1 MKKRKHK
8 KNFIR
13 NRSGGMKQK
22 LPGRLLSLMCALIL
36 VLSTVF
42 LDLGH
47 VSRAYAFGDEF
58 ALETEEGDIQDAGIE
73 AQAMDSEDDQSE
85 ISTELSDDTY
95 EDPDE
100 ITTEAE
106 DAGMAD
112 FSSGEN
118 LTEQDL
124 EVEDSAED
132 ISEDPQ
138 PLTFR
143 KLINN
148 DKVEVIA
155 EVPAGALPEGTE
167 LVVKEIKNNT
177 EDAEMTDQYNKL
189 AAKIT
194 EQLQSQGKNL
204 DGFLAYN
211 VSFTDADGNPVEP
224 AGKVNYSF
232 TYKEASSPEL
242 TDPAASTVTA
252 AMIRTNKET
261 SELELTELKAEEDQ
275 LTVETNESR
284 QLTKAAFQS
293 AATAA
298 FTFVWSS
305 TPAAD
310 DNENNE
316 NKEENGEVN
325 NEEVNADTNT
335 ENTEENGE
343 ETNTENN
350 VENSEEEQNPEEAPD
365 QEQIKMIRIIADEV
379 NLRVAPSTE
388 ADVIA
393 TVDTDTQLP
402 LLETVTDED
411 EFTWYKV
418 SYEEAQAYVRSDMAE
433 VVETEEQGTENED
446 ANEEAEVQVEDEVP
460 YSKTIGN
467 VVVTATAAKDVLPD
481 NAEFVVTPIVQETD
495 PDKYAETENKLNE
508 KAEED
513 GYEIAGFL
521 AYDIYFQDGDGNKI
535 EPVDGSV
542 KVSMHYTEPSV
553 PEEVAQA
560 SETEN
565 ETAVLTEE
573 DEFSQIETTA
583 TQMDVT
589 MMHLVEDENGNVNVV
604 DMTQE
609 GTANV
614 ETDAAGSVK
623 KAEFETESFSTFTI
637 TWKKNDTFG
646 TNLIIKYVDEEGNE
660 IDSAYANNEVIELGN
675 IDREISLSNYKYSIL
690 NYEYQST
697 KLDSY
702 DGLDV
707 SSVRVKPLETNAEWN
722 EERVPQ
728 VFSTNS
734 NEWIDV
740 KKSSVIYMVYKKITS
755 DNIVSNL
762 EVSHEKY
769 IEKNENGAYDLTLNV
784 AGSVETQTTTAKV
797 DVVLVVDVSGS
808 MSDNNST
815 KLDDTK
821 NAIRALV
828 NTFNEKEEKDNVK
841 TRYQLVTF
849 SNGANNVTENWIE
862 DGNTFYNNYVSRLR
876 AEGGTNYQ
884 QGLLKAKDA
893 LATADANATKIV
905 IFLTDGEPTFYGNPE
920 EVGEKHSYPYG
931 RGNSTSDGSLTEALN
946 AAHSLSNLDKFYA
959 VGIGL
964 GNLTGSQVY
973 KYDSVEYGG
982 NVAYGYYRDYFGGWQ
997 YGYHTSSDKTQN
1009 PDYINYRTGE
1019 DILNAVANTVTN
1031 AADREAINLSDSSEL
1046 TGKFNEIAGNSTSFA
1061 CSKVRIVDALSDYV
1075 EPTDTSA
1082 LNIKILRKGSDDKFE
1097 TTPIKNAVGSPKL
1110 QNTEVNLN
1118 GVNITA
1124 RYDSV
1129 NRQVIL
1135 SFPDDYKLEKD
1146 YYYYV
1151 TITNLKPTKKAYD
1164 DYQKSGYNAAGD
1176 KLTDASEDKNSGV
1189 DGGSSSGQPGFYSNT
1204 EAKVTYTYKGQEK
1217 EVNYSKPVVQV
1228 VSSDLI
1234 KSKTAKVVDWDQR
1247 TYNITLNASSV
1258 MEEVKAANPVD
1269 VVLVFDKSGSMKF
1282 RSKLVKDKEGKVSD
1296 LNRNITYY
1304 YIAPGEAATMYRV
1317 WNDGSNWYYLDDS
1330 KSSGKTKIT
1339 KDSEILDK
1347 NTEYQ
1352 FYTDGDPGHDR
1363 LYYLREAATQFTTQ
1377 LAQVSP
1383 KSKVAL
1389 VSFANDSTVD
1399 FEMNELN
1406 TGNLSTLNGK
1416 INNLTTSSKTRQN
1429 EGLKTAANILNKNKS
1444 GNKQYVI
1451 LLTDGCPNGDGCSY
1465 DTIGDAANKVKNITN
1480 NNDINTTLMT
1490 VSVGL
1495 VENKYLET
1503 AKNNL
1508 KSYASKDS
1516 NGNPYSYD
1524 ADSADQL
1531 VGIFKSILK
1540 SITAKAPITNVDV
1553 IDYIDPNFELTEQTK
1568 NDLTTAGVEYG
1579 QDAKGYYVK
1588 WSNQTIPEAGAN
1600 GTAGWS
1606 KTIQVKAKDNFIG
1619 GNDIPTNGA
1628 GSGVSV
1634 KGQLLEF
1641 EQPHVN
1647 VKVKMEVANKTVTI
1661 YKGDEMP
1668 TEDAI
1673 LNQLFD
1679 KTNTT
1684 TSYSASKVNANNV
1697 SITWY
1702 KNPECTEPVTDFS
1715 QLSDAEKKP
1724 VDETNYYIKVTY
1736 KDAGMPTTESNQ
1748 NTTKEGK
1755 TYIAGTPEGKAENI
1769 KYVVSAVN
1777 VDDKSK
1783 DVTEQRH
1790 YGVYTVNVI
1799 SGQIAINKKLAD
1811 QDDKPLTASEDQE
1824 FTFKVTKMVKDESG
1838 NSVPDT
1844 TFGNGDPNETDKKTG
1859 SLEVTVKVRAGESE
1873 GTLVDTDADKLK
1885 KLPRGTYEV
1894 EEINVPEKYRISG
1907 PYVIIK
1913 DNAHQDGTD
1922 CKNSTESNKVL
1933 FKLGYK
1939 KDRES
1944 TDTDVIVKANDSNG
1958 KFCYTYD
1965 PEDGGVKGLV
1975 AYTNKL
1981 VTADLDL
1988 KKIDAK
1994 TNDPLTGAKVRFEK
2008 WTESEENQS
2017 KGTWKVVGDSIEVND
2032 KKELSGLLPGR
2043 YKLTEIEAPTKH
2055 AILGSSI
2062 YFKVK
2067 EDGMIV
2073 LTNESG
2079 EESSSPSDMWILTTE
2094 DNGGQ
2099 VLTIKNTEI
2108 YSLPSSGGPGIYG
2121 FTISGVA
2128 FITAALLLFIN
2139 NKRKEDNI
2147 AG

>member
-1 MKKRKHK
+1 MKRENNKKFKKRK
-8 KNFIR
+8 R
-13 NRSGGMKQK
+13 NQKRS
-22 LPGRLLSLMCALIL
+22 LTCR
-36 VLSTVF
+36 VLSMMFAIVLFCSTVLINTDYVSQASSF
-42 LDLGH
+42 DDMVDMVEVEEDSAAVDTSEDTGDDLGTD
-47 VSRAYAFGDEF
+47 VNFESEESTDE
-58 ALETEEGDIQDAGIE
+58 TY
-73 AQAMDSEDDQSE
+73 SE
-85 ISTELSDDTY
+85 SDDFGSS
-95 EDPDE
+95 D
-100 ITTEAE
+100 
-106 DAGMAD
+106 AD

-118 LTEQDL
+118 MFTDGTSESSG
-124 EVEDSAED
+124 SAPAE
-132 ISEDPQ
+132 EAAQ
-138 PLTFR
+138 PVSCIVNLKNETIEI
-143 KLINN
+143 K
-148 DKVEVIA
+148 A
-155 EVPAGALPEGTE
+155 EAPAGVLPNGTQMS
-167 LVVKEIKNNT
+167 VKAVENNT
-177 EDAEMTDQYNKL
+177 EDAELTDQYNKL

-194 EQLQSQGKNL
+194 EQLQSQSKNL

-224 AGKVNYSF
+224 TGKVNYSF

-261 SELELTELKAEEDQ
+261 SELELTELKAEEDK

-298 FTFVWSS
+298 YTFVWSS

-310 DNENNE
+310 DNENTE
-316 NKEENGEVN
+316 NKVENGEVN

-335 ENTEENGE
+335 ENTEKNEE

-365 QEQIKMIRIIADEV
+365 QEQIKMIRIITDEV

-388 ADVIA
+388 AEVIA
-393 TVDTDTQLP
+393 TVATDTQLP
-402 LLETVTDED
+402 LLETVTGED

-418 SYEEAQAYVRSDMAE
+418 SYDETEAYVRSDMAE

-446 ANEEAEVQVEDEVP
+446 ANEEEADVQVEDEVT
-460 YSKTIGN
+460 YSQTIGN
-467 VVVTATAAKDVLPD
+467 VVVTATAAKDVLPED
-481 NAEFVVTPIVQETD
+481 AQFVVTPIVQETD
-495 PDKYAETENKLNE
+495 PDKYAETETKLNE

-521 AYDIYFQDGDGNKI
+521 AYDIYFLNSEGNKI

-542 KVSMHYTEPSV
+542 NVSMHYIEPSV
-553 PEEVAQA
+553 PKEVAQA
-560 SETEN
+560 AENGSEV
-565 ETAVLTEE
+565 AVLAEE
-573 DEFSQIETTA
+573 DEFSQNETTA
-583 TQMDVT
+583 TQMDIT

-609 GTANV
+609 GTASV
-614 ETDAAGSVK
+614 ETDAAGSVQ
-623 KAEFETESFSTFTI
+623 KAEFETTSFSTFTI

-660 IDSAYANNEVIELGN
+660 INVGN
-675 IDREISLSNYKYSIL
+675 VENVTITSENIADNKVDLSSYQKAIAG
-690 NYEYQST
+690 YEYKAT
-697 KLDSY
+697 KLDSHQ
-702 DGLDV
+702 GENI
-707 SSVRVKPLETNAEWN
+707 SFVRIKPLGENSEWT

-728 VFSTNS
+728 VSADGN
-734 NEWIDV
+734 NWNDV
-740 KKSSVIYMVYKKITS
+740 KKSSVIYMVYQKLSPSGTVS
-755 DNIVSNL
+755 DLNVQ
-762 EVSHEKY
+762 HQKY
-769 IEKNENGAYDLTLNV
+769 IDKNEDGTYDITLNV
-784 AGSVETQTTTAKV
+784 SGSVETQITKAKV
-797 DVVLVVDVSGS
+797 DVVMIADVSGS
-808 MSDNNST
+808 MNNDG
-815 KLDDTK
+815 KLGNMKSAINSLVATFDDKGETVDTK
-821 NAIRALV
+821 
-828 NTFNEKEEKDNVK
+828 
-841 TRYQLVTF
+841 YQLVTF
-849 SNGANNVTENWIE
+849 ATKGTKVTGNWISGTE
-862 DGNTFYNNYVSRLR
+862 FKKLVDGLG
-876 AEGGTNYQ
+876 ADGGTNYHD
-884 QGLLKAKDA
+884 GLTKAKTCLDGSRTDA
-893 LATADANATKIV
+893 IKIV
-905 IFLTDGEPTFYGNPE
+905 IFLTDGQPTYYMKQDYNGQYYA
-920 EVGEKHSYPYG
+920 VG
-931 RGNSTSDGSLTEALN
+931 RGDTTSENTIINALN
-946 AAHSLSNLDKFYA
+946 AAGQISCDKFYA

-964 GNLTGSQVY
+964 PNKIKDGY
-973 KYDSVEYGG
+973 KPSRGTVFEYDDDYYYYTPSDYKDTTKGIDLGVSVSGL
-982 NVAYGYYRDYFGGWQ
+982 Q
-997 YGYHTSSDKTQN
+997 
-1009 PDYINYRTGE
+1009 
-1019 DILNAVANTVTN
+1019 ILEWLKNEVD
-1031 AADREAINLSDSSEL
+1031 ADASNKEAINYSSDNPQEL
-1046 TGKFNEIAGNSTSFA
+1046 TNKFQSIAGSALEFA
-1061 CSKVRIVDALSDYV
+1061 CSGVNVKDTLSQYV
-1075 EPTDTSA
+1075 ETTANSKLEIKVMSKSTNNTYTEIAKVEGGNNLADTTVSVD
-1082 LNIKILRKGSDDKFE
+1082 N
-1097 TTPIKNAVGSPKL
+1097 TT
-1110 QNTEVNLN
+1110 
-1118 GVNITA
+1118 ITA
-1124 RYDSV
+1124 KYNKDTKTV
-1129 NRQVIL
+1129 TL
-1135 SFPDDYKLEKD
+1135 EFPTDYKLKAD

-1151 TITNLKPTKKAYD
+1151 TITNLKPTQTAYD

-1189 DGGSSSGQPGFYSNT
+1189 DGGSSSEQAGFYSNT
-1204 EAKVTYTYKGQEK
+1204 EAKVTYTYKGQTNS
-1217 EVNYSKPVVQV
+1217 VDYPKPVIQV
-1228 VSSDLI
+1228 IASDLV

-1282 RSKLVKDKEGKVSD
+1282 RSKLVKDKVCKVSD
-1296 LNRNITYY
+1296 LDPETTYY
-1304 YIAPGEAATMYRV
+1304 YIAPEESATMYRV
-1317 WNDGSNWYYLDDS
+1317 WKSEKNWYYLDDS
-1330 KSSGKTKIT
+1330 KSSGGTKIT
-1339 KDSEILDK
+1339 KDSEILNK

-1465 DTIGDAANKVKNITN
+1465 DTIGDAANTVKNITN
-1480 NNDINTTLMT
+1480 SNGINTTLMT

-1495 VENKYLET
+1495 VDNDYLEI
-1503 AKNNL
+1503 AKTNL

-1516 NGNPYSYD
+1516 NGKPYSYD

-1568 NDLTTAGVEYG
+1568 KDLTKAGVEYD

-1619 GNDIPTNGA
+1619 GNNIPTNGA
-1628 GSGVSV
+1628 GSGVIV

-1702 KNPECTEPVTDFS
+1702 KDPECTNPVTDFS

-1724 VDETNYYIKVTY
+1724 VAERNYYIKVTY
-1736 KDAGMPTTESNQ
+1736 NAGEPSAESNQ
-1748 NTTKEGK
+1748 NTTKNG
-1755 TYIAGTPEGKAENI
+1755 TPYYAGTQQGTSYIE
-1769 KYVVSAVN
+1769 SAVN
-1777 VDDKSK
+1777 K
-1783 DVTEQRH
+1783 DNADLK
-1790 YGVYTVNVI
+1790 YGVYTVKVI

-1811 QDDKPLTASEDQE
+1811 RDGNPLTASDNQE

-1838 NSVPDT
+1838 SYVPDT
-1844 TFGNGDPNETDKKTG
+1844 TFGDVDPKTG
-1859 SLEVTVKVRAGESE
+1859 SLEVTVKVEAGKPE
-1873 GTLVDTDADKLK
+1873 GTLVDTDVDKLK
-1885 KLPRGTYEV
+1885 NLPRGTYEV
-1894 EEINVPEKYRISG
+1894 EEINVPENYRISG
-1907 PYVIIK
+1907 TNVIIK
-1913 DNAHQDGTD
+1913 DDNDHQDGTD
-1922 CKNSTESNKVL
+1922 CKYSTESNKVI

-1939 KDRES
+1939 RDSES

-1994 TNDPLTGAKVRFEK
+1994 TSALLTGAKVRFEK
-2008 WTESEENQS
+2008 WTESEGNQS
-2017 KGTWKVVGDSIEVND
+2017 KGAWKVVYDSIEVNNNN
-2032 KKELSGLLPGR
+2032 KELSGLLPGR

-2062 YFKVK
+2062 YFKV
-2067 EDGMIV
+2067 
-2073 LTNESG
+2073 ESG
-2079 EESSSPSDMWILTTE
+2079 KVLLTDENGEVLKNADNTPSNKGPSEMWTLD
-2094 DNGGQ
+2094 DNGQ

>member
-1 MKKRKHK
+1 MKRENNKKFKKRKR
-8 KNFIR
+8 NQ
-13 NRSGGMKQK
+13 NRS
-22 LPGRLLSLMCALIL
+22 LTCR
-36 VLSTVF
+36 VLSMMFAIVLFCSTVLINTDYVSQASSF
-42 LDLGH
+42 DDMVDMVEVEEDSAAVDTSEETTDDLGTD
-47 VSRAYAFGDEF
+47 VNFESEESTDE
-58 ALETEEGDIQDAGIE
+58 TY
-73 AQAMDSEDDQSE
+73 SE
-85 ISTELSDDTY
+85 SDDFGSS
-95 EDPDE
+95 
-100 ITTEAE
+100 
-106 DAGMAD
+106 DAD
-112 FSSGEN
+112 LSSGEN
-118 LTEQDL
+118 MFTDGTSESSGSAPTEEAAQPVSCIVNL
-124 EVEDSAED
+124 KNETIEIKAE
-132 ISEDPQ
+132 
-138 PLTFR
+138 
-143 KLINN
+143 
-148 DKVEVIA
+148 A
-155 EVPAGALPEGTE
+155 PAGVLPNGTQMI
-167 LVVKEIKNNT
+167 VKAVENNT

-316 NKEENGEVN
+316 NKEKNGEVN

-365 QEQIKMIRIIADEV
+365 QEQIKMIRITADEV
-379 NLRVAPSTE
+379 NLRVSPSTE

-418 SYEEAQAYVRSDMAE
+418 SYEEAEAYVRSDMAE

-446 ANEEAEVQVEDEVP
+446 ANEEAEVQVEDEVT
-460 YSKTIGN
+460 YSQTIDN
-467 VVVTATAAKDVLPD
+467 VVVTATVAKGVLPD
-481 NAEFVVTPIVQETD
+481 DAQFVVTPIIQGTD
-495 PDKYAETENKLNE
+495 QYAETENKLNE

-521 AYDIYFQDGDGNKI
+521 AYDIFFQDNDGNKI

-542 KVSMHYTEPSV
+542 NVSMHYTEPSV
-553 PEEVAQA
+553 PEEVAQV
-560 SETEN
+560 TEN
-565 ETAVLTEE
+565 GSEVAVFTEE
-573 DEFSQIETTA
+573 DEFSQNETTA

-609 GTANV
+609 GTASV
-614 ETDAAGSVK
+614 ETDAAGSVQ
-623 KAEFETESFSTFTI
+623 KAEFETTSFSTFTI

-920 EVGEKHSYPYG
+920 EVGKKYPYPYG
-931 RGNSTSDGSLTEALN
+931 RGDSTSDGSLTEALN
-946 AAHSLSNLDKFYA
+946 EAHKLSNLDKFYA

-982 NVAYGYYRDYFGGWQ
+982 NVAYGYYRDYYGIRR
-997 YGYHTSSDKTQN
+997 YGYHTSSDPTQN
-1009 PDYINYRTGE
+1009 PAYINYRTGE

-1061 CSKVRIVDALSDYV
+1061 CSKVKIVDTLSDYV

-1151 TITNLKPTKKAYD
+1151 TITNLKPTQTAYD

-1282 RSKLVKDKEGKVSD
+1282 RSKLVKDKESKVSD
-1296 LNRNITYY
+1296 LNKKITYY

-1317 WNDGSNWYYLDDS
+1317 WYEGKNWYYLDDS
-1330 KSSGKTKIT
+1330 KSSGRTKID
-1339 KDSEILDK
+1339 KDDSKILNI

-1429 EGLKTAANILNKNKS
+1429 EGLKTATDILNKNKS

-1480 NNDINTTLMT
+1480 NNGIKTTLMT

-1568 NDLTTAGVEYG
+1568 KDLTTAGVEYG

-1619 GNDIPTNGA
+1619 RNNIPTNGA
-1628 GSGVSV
+1628 GSGVIV

-1702 KNPECTEPVTDFS
+1702 KDSECTNPVTDFS

-1724 VDETNYYIKVTY
+1724 VAETNYYIKVTY
-1736 KDAGMPTTESNQ
+1736 DAGVPSAESNQ
-1748 NTTKEGK
+1748 NTTTTDGTKQIIHYAGIQQDNNS
-1755 TYIAGTPEGKAENI
+1755 YIE
-1769 KYVVSAVN
+1769 SAVN
-1777 VDDKSK
+1777 KENANQK
-1783 DVTEQRH
+1783 
-1790 YGVYTVNVI
+1790 YGVYTVKVI
-1799 SGQIAINKKLAD
+1799 SGQIQITKKLVKNENND
-1811 QDDKPLTASEDQE
+1811 PFEVNEDNGQT
-1824 FTFKVTKMVKDESG
+1824 FTFKVTKLLDESG
-1838 NSVPDT
+1838 TIKKDDVGNPLLDR
-1844 TFGNGDPNETDKKTG
+1844 TFGTNGSK
-1859 SLEVTVKVRAGESE
+1859 EVTVTIPKGKTQVSLTNSTE
-1873 GTLVDTDADKLK
+1873 LQN
-1885 KLPRGTYEV
+1885 LPRGIYEV
-1894 EEINVPEKYRISG
+1894 EEVNVPSFELT
-1907 PYVIIK
+1907 
-1913 DNAHQDGTD
+1913 NAEAATETNCYSTPESLKVRFSLGYSKPDGT
-1922 CKNSTESNKVL
+1922 NVINNNYEHIGGGQ
-1933 FKLGYK
+1933 LG
-1939 KDRES
+1939 
-1944 TDTDVIVKANDSNG
+1944 
-1958 KFCYTYD
+1958 
-1965 PEDGGVKGLV
+1965 V
-1975 AYTNKL
+1975 AVYTNKL
-1981 VTADLDL
+1981 VTADLKLKKVDADNTNTLLKGAEFELAKWTVSENSTGGSWTPVEGENKFEVNEEKDL
-1988 KKIDAK
+1988 KA
-1994 TNDPLTGAKVRFEK
+1994 
-2008 WTESEENQS
+2008 
-2017 KGTWKVVGDSIEVND
+2017 
-2032 KKELSGLLPGR
+2032 LLPGR
-2043 YKLTEIEAPTKH
+2043 YKLTETKAPDKH
-2055 AILGSSI
+2055 ALLGSSI
-2062 YFKVK
+2062 YFKVESGK
-2067 EDGMIV
+2067 V
-2073 LTNESG
+2073 LLTNEDG
-2079 EESSSPSDMWILTTE
+2079 TPANNGPSEMWTLAKE

-2099 VLTIKNTEI
+2099 VLTIKNTGI
-2108 YSLPSSGGPGIYG
+2108 YELPSAGGNGIYWYMIG
-2121 FTISGVA
+2121 GMVLMS
-2128 FITAALLLFIN
+2128 TAAWILYK
-2139 NKRKEDNI
+2139 NKCREVLRK
-2147 AG
+2147 

>member
-1 MKKRKHK
+1 MKRENNKKFKKRKRNK
-8 KNFIR
+8 K
-13 NRSGGMKQK
+13 RS
-22 LPGRLLSLMCALIL
+22 LTCR
-36 VLSTVF
+36 VLSMMFAIVLFCSTVLINTDYVSQASSF
-42 LDLGH
+42 DDMVDMVEVEEDSAAVDTSEDTGDDLDTD
-47 VSRAYAFGDEF
+47 VNFES
-58 ALETEEGDIQDAGIE
+58 EEGTDE
-73 AQAMDSEDDQSE
+73 TYSE
-85 ISTELSDDTY
+85 SDDFGSS
-95 EDPDE
+95 D
-100 ITTEAE
+100 
-106 DAGMAD
+106 AD

-118 LTEQDL
+118 MFTDGTSES
-124 EVEDSAED
+124 SAPAE
-132 ISEDPQ
+132 EAAQ
-138 PLTFR
+138 PVSCIVNLKNETIEI
-143 KLINN
+143 K
-148 DKVEVIA
+148 A
-155 EVPAGALPEGTE
+155 EAPAGVLPNGTQMI
-167 LVVKEIKNNT
+167 VKAVENNT

-194 EQLQSQGKNL
+194 EQLQSQSKNL

-224 AGKVNYSF
+224 TGKVNYSF

-261 SELELTELKAEEDQ
+261 SELELTELKAEEDK
-275 LTVETNESR
+275 LTVETNENR

-305 TPAAD
+305 TPATD

-316 NKEENGEVN
+316 NKVENGEVN

-365 QEQIKMIRIIADEV
+365 QEQIKMIRITADEV
-379 NLRVAPSTE
+379 NLRVSPSTE

-418 SYEEAQAYVRSDMAE
+418 SYEESEAYVRSDMAE
-433 VVETEEQGTENED
+433 VVETEEQDTENED
-446 ANEEAEVQVEDEVP
+446 ANEEAEVQIEDEVP

-660 IDSAYANNEVIELGN
+660 IDIPKDLFLNANENQVVDLGS
-675 IDREISLSNYKYSIL
+675 EEYIL
-690 NYEYQST
+690 RTEDQNNLGYTYIST
-697 KLDSY
+697 KLDSL
-702 DGLDV
+702 DGEN
-707 SSVRVKPLETNAEWN
+707 VRYVRIKPLAENTGWT

-728 VFSTNS
+728 VSADGN
-734 NEWIDV
+734 NWIDV
-740 KKSSVIYMVYKKITS
+740 KKSSVIYMVYQKTS
-755 DNIVSNL
+755 SSGTVSDL
-762 EVSHEKY
+762 EVQRQKY
-769 IEKNENGAYDLTLNV
+769 IDKNDDGTYDITLNV
-784 AGSVETQTTTAKV
+784 SGSVETQITKAKV
-797 DVVLVVDVSGS
+797 DVLMIADVSGS
-808 MSDNNST
+808 MDEKSR
-815 KLDDTK
+815 LK
-821 NAIRALV
+821 NLKIAANALV
-828 NTFNEKEEKDNVK
+828 DTFSEQKDTVDA
-841 TRYQLVTF
+841 RYSLVTF
-849 SNGANNVTENWIE
+849 SNYGNKVAEWVNSEAFKNKINVLTAN
-862 DGNTFYNNYVSRLR
+862 
-876 AEGGTNYQ
+876 GGTNYD
-884 QGLLKAKDA
+884 QGLAV
-893 LATADANATKIV
+893 ANSCLSSARTQATKIV
-905 IFLTDGEPTFYGNPE
+905 IFLTDGQPTFYGTNRTK
-920 EVGEKHSYPYG
+920 VKGDYYPYG
-931 RGNSTSDGSLTEALN
+931 RGNATSERCVERALTSA
-946 AAHSLSNLDKFYA
+946 SNIRCDKFYG

-964 GNLTGSQVY
+964 PELI
-973 KYDSVEYGG
+973 GG
-982 NVAYGYYRDYFGGWQ
+982 NDKNGYIYQYDYDRYGNSGYASSYDTREYYMK
-997 YGYHTSSDKTQN
+997 SN
-1009 PDYINYRTGE
+1009 NYANNGKISGS
-1019 DILNAVANTVTN
+1019 DILEWVKDQVNAPSAAKDVDNISDNNLEDLTN
-1031 AADREAINLSDSSEL
+1031 
-1046 TGKFNEIAGNSTSFA
+1046 KFKNIAYSATTFA
-1061 CSKVRIVDALSDYV
+1061 CSNVTIEDTLSDYV
-1075 EPTDTSA
+1075 APTIDANATENNSK
-1082 LNIKILRKGSDDKFE
+1082 LKIKVMKKENDQFILVGEKDGDITNGVKL
-1097 TTPIKNAVGSPKL
+1097 AVDGKELEAKYDSNNKK
-1110 QNTEVNLN
+1110 VNLN
-1118 GVNITA
+1118 
-1124 RYDSV
+1124 
-1129 NRQVIL
+1129 
-1135 SFPDDYKLEKD
+1135 FPEDYTLKEN

-1151 TITNLKPTKKAYD
+1151 TITNLKPTNKAYK
-1164 DYQKSGYNAAGD
+1164 DYQKSGYNAVGD
-1176 KLTDASEDKNSGV
+1176 KLTDVSEDKNSGV

-1204 EAKVTYTYKGQEK
+1204 EAKVTYTYNGQNK
-1217 EVNYSKPVVQV
+1217 EVNYSKPVIQV

-1234 KSKTAKVVDWDQR
+1234 KSKTAKVVDWDKR
-1247 TYNITLNASSV
+1247 TYDITLNASSV

-1269 VVLVFDKSGSMKF
+1269 VVLVVDKSGSMNYK
-1282 RSKLVKDKEGKVSD
+1282 SKLVPAKKCKVTELETDKV
-1296 LNRNITYY
+1296 YY
-1304 YIAPGEAATMYRV
+1304 YVHNDASISKV
-1317 WNDGSNWYYLDDS
+1317 WYKKYSSFLGGTEYKWVYADDLGSDYWPQEFDTN
-1330 KSSGKTKIT
+1330 G
-1339 KDSEILDK
+1339 
-1347 NTEYQ
+1347 EYQ
-1352 FYTDGDPGHDR
+1352 FYTDGDPGQTRATR
-1363 LYYLREAATQFTTQ
+1363 LKEAATQFTTE
-1377 LAQVSP
+1377 LERISP
-1383 KSKVAL
+1383 DSRVAL
-1389 VSFANDSTVD
+1389 VPFSSSVSGVVNEDMAYSLKDNLDS
-1399 FEMNELN
+1399 LN
-1406 TGNLSTLNGK
+1406 NA
-1416 INNLTTSSKTRQN
+1416 INNLYMNGGTRQDYGLAKAKSILDNTTSERK
-1429 EGLKTAANILNKNKS
+1429 K
-1444 GNKQYVI
+1444 YVI
-1451 LLTDGCPNGDGCSY
+1451 LLTDGRPEGDNVTY
-1465 DTIGDAANKVKNITN
+1465 EMIATQATEVKTKA
-1480 NNDINTTLMT
+1480 TLMT
-1490 VSVGL
+1490 VGIGL
-1495 VENKYLET
+1495 LDSGPLFEIKQ
-1503 AKNNL
+1503 KL
-1508 KSYASKDS
+1508 KGWASLDS
-1516 NGNPYSYD
+1516 NGKPYSYD

-1531 VGIFKSILK
+1531 IGIFRSIFKSITSK
-1540 SITAKAPITNVDV
+1540 TPIPNVTV
-1553 IDYIDPNFELTEQTK
+1553 IDYIDPRFELTDETK
-1568 NDLTTAGVEYG
+1568 NSLKDAIKNSEVELG
-1579 QDAKGYYVK
+1579 SDAKGSYIK
-1588 WSNQTIPEAGAN
+1588 WNNQTIPEAGAN

-1619 GNDIPTNGA
+1619 GNNIPTNGA
-1628 GSGVSV
+1628 GSGVIV

-1702 KNPECTEPVTDFS
+1702 KDPECTNPVTDFS

-1724 VDETNYYIKVTY
+1724 VAETNYYIKVTY
-1736 KDAGMPTTESNQ
+1736 NAGEPSAESNQ
-1748 NTTKEGK
+1748 NTTKNG
-1755 TYIAGTPEGKAENI
+1755 TPYYAGTQQGTSYIE
-1769 KYVVSAVN
+1769 SAVN
-1777 VDDKSK
+1777 K
-1783 DVTEQRH
+1783 DNADLK
-1790 YGVYTVNVI
+1790 YGVYTVKVI

-1811 QDDKPLTASEDQE
+1811 RDGNPLTASDNQE

-1838 NSVPDT
+1838 SYVPDT
-1844 TFGNGDPNETDKKTG
+1844 TFGDVDPKTG
-1859 SLEVTVKVRAGESE
+1859 SLEVTVKVEAGKPE
-1873 GTLVDTDADKLK
+1873 GTLVDTDVDKLK
-1885 KLPRGTYEV
+1885 NLPRGTYEV
-1894 EEINVPEKYRISG
+1894 EEINVPENYRISG
-1907 PYVIIK
+1907 TNVIIK
-1913 DNAHQDGTD
+1913 DDNDHQDGTD
-1922 CKNSTESNKVL
+1922 CKYSTESNKVI

-1939 KDRES
+1939 RDSES

-1994 TNDPLTGAKVRFEK
+1994 TSALLTGAKVRFEK
-2008 WTESEENQS
+2008 WTESEGNQS
-2017 KGTWKVVGDSIEVND
+2017 KGAWKVVYDSIEVNNNN
-2032 KKELSGLLPGR
+2032 KELSGLLPGR

-2062 YFKVK
+2062 YFKV
-2067 EDGMIV
+2067 
-2073 LTNESG
+2073 ESG
-2079 EESSSPSDMWILTTE
+2079 KVLLTDENGEVLKNADNTPSNKGPSEMWTLD
-2094 DNGGQ
+2094 DNGQ

>member
-42 LDLGH
+42 FDLGH

-224 AGKVNYSF
+224 SDKVTYSF

-261 SELELTELKAEEDQ
+261 SELELAELKAEEDK
-275 LTVETNESR
+275 LTVETNESK

-298 FTFVWSS
+298 YTFVWSS

-316 NKEENGEVN
+316 NKEENSEVNNGEVN
-325 NEEVNADTNT
+325 TDTNI

-343 ETNTENN
+343 ET
-350 VENSEEEQNPEEAPD
+350 PD
-365 QEQIKMIRIIADEV
+365 QEQTKMIRIIADEV
-379 NLRVAPSTE
+379 NLRVDPSTE
-388 ADVIA
+388 AEVIA
-393 TVDTDTQLP
+393 TVDTDAQLP
-402 LLETVTDED
+402 LLETVTGED
-411 EFTWYKV
+411 EFTWYRV
-418 SYEEAQAYVRSDMAE
+418 SYDETEAYVRSDMAE
-433 VVETEEQGTENED
+433 VVETEEQGTEVDED
-446 ANEEAEVQVEDEVP
+446 DVEVEEESKDILTFTKIVNDLVEVVATTEVGVIPKDAELIV
-460 YSKTIGN
+460 N
-467 VVVTATAAKDVLPD
+467 
-481 NAEFVVTPIVQETD
+481 PIEQGTD
-495 PDKYAETENKLNE
+495 QYAETETKLNE

-521 AYDIYFQDGDGNKI
+521 AYDIYFQDSEGNKI

-542 KVSMHYTEPSV
+542 NVSMHYTEPSV
-553 PEEVAQA
+553 PEEVAQV
-560 SETEN
+560 TEN
-565 ETAVLTEE
+565 GSEVAVFTEE
-573 DEFSQIETTA
+573 DEFSQNETTA
-583 TQMDVT
+583 TQMDIT

-614 ETDAAGSVK
+614 ETDAAGSVQ
-623 KAEFETESFSTFTI
+623 KAEFETTSFSTFTI

-660 IDSAYANNEVIELGN
+660 INVGN
-675 IDREISLSNYKYSIL
+675 VKNVTITSENIADNKVDLSSYQKAIAG
-690 NYEYQST
+690 YEYKAT
-697 KLDSY
+697 KLDSHQ
-702 DGLDV
+702 GENI
-707 SSVRVKPLETNAEWN
+707 SFVRIKPLGENSEWT

-728 VFSTNS
+728 VSADGN
-734 NEWIDV
+734 NWNDV
-740 KKSSVIYMVYKKITS
+740 KKSSVIYMVYQKLSPSGTVS
-755 DNIVSNL
+755 DLNVQRQ
-762 EVSHEKY
+762 KY
-769 IEKNENGAYDLTLNV
+769 IDKNEDGTYDITLNV
-784 AGSVETQTTTAKV
+784 SGSVETQITKAKV
-797 DVVLVVDVSGS
+797 DVVMIADVSGS
-808 MSDNNST
+808 MNNDG
-815 KLDDTK
+815 KLGNMTSAIDSLVDTFDDKGETVDTK
-821 NAIRALV
+821 
-828 NTFNEKEEKDNVK
+828 
-841 TRYQLVTF
+841 YQLVTF
-849 SNGANNVTENWIE
+849 ATKGTKVTGDWISGTEFKKLVDELGA
-862 DGNTFYNNYVSRLR
+862 D
-876 AEGGTNYQ
+876 GGTNYHD
-884 QGLLKAKDA
+884 GLTKAKTCLDNSRTDA
-893 LATADANATKIV
+893 IKIV
-905 IFLTDGEPTFYGNPE
+905 IFLTDGQPTYYINNGK
-920 EVGEKHSYPYG
+920 VAG
-931 RGNSTSDGSLTEALN
+931 RGDTTSEKTIINALN
-946 AAHSLSNLDKFYA
+946 AAGQISCDKFYA

-964 GNLTGSQVY
+964 PEKINSGSYNWPGKVFEYDDYYYDDPRSDYKDSKIDLTQDVSGIQ
-973 KYDSVEYGG
+973 
-982 NVAYGYYRDYFGGWQ
+982 
-997 YGYHTSSDKTQN
+997 
-1009 PDYINYRTGE
+1009 
-1019 DILNAVANTVTN
+1019 ILQWLTNEVNADASNK
-1031 AADREAINLSDSSEL
+1031 EAINYSSDNSQAL
-1046 TGKFNEIAGNSTSFA
+1046 TNKFQSIAGSALEFA
-1061 CSKVRIVDALSDYV
+1061 CSGVNVKDTLSQYV
-1075 EPTDTSA
+1075 ETTANSKLEIKVMSKSTNNTYTEIAKVVGGNNLADTTV
-1082 LNIKILRKGSDDKFE
+1082 NVDN
-1097 TTPIKNAVGSPKL
+1097 TT
-1110 QNTEVNLN
+1110 
-1118 GVNITA
+1118 ITA
-1124 RYDSV
+1124 KYNKDTKTV
-1129 NRQVIL
+1129 TL
-1135 SFPDDYKLEKD
+1135 EFPTDYKLKAD

-1151 TITNLKPTKKAYD
+1151 TITNLKPTQTAYD

-1189 DGGSSSGQPGFYSNT
+1189 DGGRSSEQAGFYSNT
-1204 EAKVTYTYKGQEK
+1204 EAKVTYTYKGQK
-1217 EVNYSKPVVQV
+1217 TSVDYPKPVIQV
-1228 VSSDLI
+1228 IASDI
-1234 KSKTAKVVDWDQR
+1234 VKSKTAKVVNWDDR
-1247 TYNITLNASSV
+1247 TYDITLNASSV

-1269 VVLVFDKSGSMKF
+1269 VVLVVDKSGSMNYK
-1282 RSKLVKDKEGKVSD
+1282 SKLQPDKNCKVNELDPGKV
-1296 LNRNITYY
+1296 YY
-1304 YIAPGEAATMYRV
+1304 YVNTDASIYKV
-1317 WNDGSNWYYLDDS
+1317 WYKKARWVCKVDLGSYYTYDFES
-1330 KSSGKTKIT
+1330 HIGTG
-1339 KDSEILDK
+1339 
-1347 NTEYQ
+1347 EYQ
-1352 FYTDGDPGHDR
+1352 FYIDGDPGQTRATR
-1363 LYYLREAATQFTTQ
+1363 LKEAATQFTTELKQ
-1377 LAQVSP
+1377 ISP
-1383 KSKVAL
+1383 DSRVAL
-1389 VSFANDSTVD
+1389 VPFSSSVSGVINENMAYSLKDNLDSLNNAINKLN
-1399 FEMNELN
+1399 MNGGTRQDLGLAKAKSILDN
-1406 TGNLSTLNGK
+1406 
-1416 INNLTTSSKTRQN
+1416 TTSERK
-1429 EGLKTAANILNKNKS
+1429 K
-1444 GNKQYVI
+1444 YVI
-1451 LLTDGCPNGDGCSY
+1451 LLTDGRPEGDNVTY
-1465 DTIGDAANKVKNITN
+1465 EMIATQATEVKAKA
-1480 NNDINTTLMT
+1480 TLMT
-1490 VSVGL
+1490 VGIGL
-1495 VENKYLET
+1495 LDSGPLFEIKQ
-1503 AKNNL
+1503 KL
-1508 KSYASKDS
+1508 KGWASLDS
-1516 NGNPYSYD
+1516 NGKPYSYD

-1531 VGIFKSILK
+1531 IGIFRSIFKSITSK
-1540 SITAKAPITNVDV
+1540 TPIPNVTV
-1553 IDYIDPNFELTEQTK
+1553 IDYIDPRFELTDETK
-1568 NDLTTAGVEYG
+1568 NSLKDAIKNKEVELG
-1579 QDAKGYYVK
+1579 SDAKGSYIK
-1588 WSNQTIPEAGAN
+1588 WNNQTIPEAGSS
-1600 GTAGWS
+1600 TAGWS
-1606 KTIQVKAKDNFIG
+1606 KTIRVKAKDNFIG
-1619 GNDIPTNGA
+1619 GNNIPTNGA
-1628 GSGVSV
+1628 GSGVIV

-1702 KNPECTEPVTDFS
+1702 KDPECTNPVTDFS

-1724 VDETNYYIKVTY
+1724 VAETNYYIKVTY
-1736 KDAGMPTTESNQ
+1736 DAGVPSAESTQ
-1748 NTTKEGK
+1748 NTTTTDGTKHYAGIQQGNSNI
-1755 TYIAGTPEGKAENI
+1755 YIE
-1769 KYVVSAVN
+1769 SAVN
-1777 VDDKSK
+1777 KENANQK
-1783 DVTEQRH
+1783 
-1790 YGVYTVNVI
+1790 YGVYTVRVI
-1799 SGQIAINKKLAD
+1799 SGQIAINKNLAD
-1811 QDDKPLTASEDQE
+1811 RNGKPLIASDNQE

-1838 NSVPDT
+1838 NSVLDT
-1844 TFGNGDPNETDKKTG
+1844 TFGDDDPKTTDKKTG
-1859 SLEVTVKVRAGESE
+1859 SLEVTVKVETGNSE
-1873 GTLVDTDADKLK
+1873 GTIVNSDVDKLK
-1885 KLPRGTYEV
+1885 NLPRGTYEV
-1894 EEINVPEKYRISG
+1894 EEINVPEKYRFSG
-1907 PYVIIK
+1907 TNVIIK
-1913 DNAHQDGTD
+1913 DNDHQDGTD
-1922 CKNSTESNKVL
+1922 CKNCKNSTDENKVI

-1939 KDRES
+1939 MDSES

-1958 KFCYTYD
+1958 KLCYTYD
-1965 PEDGGVKGLV
+1965 PGDGGVKGLV
-1975 AYTNKL
+1975 AYTNKQ

-1994 TNDPLTGAKVRFEK
+1994 TNDTLTGAKVRFEK
-2008 WTESEENQS
+2008 WTKSEENQS
-2017 KGTWKVVGDSIEVND
+2017 KDMWVVFIDSIEVND
-2032 KKELSGLLPGR
+2032 NKELSGLLPGR

-2067 EDGMIV
+2067 DDGMIV
-2073 LTNESG
+2073 LTNKNG
-2079 EESSSPSDMWILTTE
+2079 DESSAPSEMWTLAK
-2094 DNGGQ
+2094 DDKGGQ

>member
-1 MKKRKHK
+1 MKRENNKKFKKRKR
-8 KNFIR
+8 NQ
-13 NRSGGMKQK
+13 NRS
-22 LPGRLLSLMCALIL
+22 LTCR
-36 VLSTVF
+36 VLSMMFAIVLFCSTVLINTDYVSQASSF
-42 LDLGH
+42 DDMVDMVEVEEDSAAVDTSEDTGDDLGTD
-47 VSRAYAFGDEF
+47 VNFES
-58 ALETEEGDIQDAGIE
+58 EEGSAE
-73 AQAMDSEDDQSE
+73 TYSE
-85 ISTELSDDTY
+85 SDDFGSS
-95 EDPDE
+95 DV
-100 ITTEAE
+100 
-106 DAGMAD
+106 D

-118 LTEQDL
+118 MFTDGTSESSAPAEEAAQPVSCIVKLKNETI
-124 EVEDSAED
+124 EVKAE
-132 ISEDPQ
+132 
-138 PLTFR
+138 
-143 KLINN
+143 
-148 DKVEVIA
+148 A
-155 EVPAGALPEGTE
+155 PAGVLPNGTQMS
-167 LVVKEIKNNT
+167 VKAVENNT
-177 EDAEMTDQYNKL
+177 EDAELTDQYNKL

-224 AGKVNYSF
+224 SDKVTYSF

-261 SELELTELKAEEDQ
+261 SELELTELKAEEDK

-298 FTFVWSS
+298 YTFVWSS

-365 QEQIKMIRIIADEV
+365 QEQIKMIRITADEV
-379 NLRVAPSTE
+379 NLRVSPSTE

-446 ANEEAEVQVEDEVP
+446 ANEEAEVQVEDEVT
-460 YSKTIGN
+460 YYKTIDN

-521 AYDIYFQDGDGNKI
+521 AYDIFFQNNDGNKI

-542 KVSMHYTEPSV
+542 NVSMHYTEPSV
-553 PEEVAQA
+553 PEEVAQV
-560 SETEN
+560 TEN
-565 ETAVLTEE
+565 GSEVAVFTEE
-573 DEFSQIETTA
+573 DEFSQNETTA

-609 GTANV
+609 GTASV
-614 ETDAAGSVK
+614 ETDAAGSVQ
-623 KAEFETESFSTFTI
+623 KAEFETTSFSTFTI

-660 IDSAYANNEVIELGN
+660 INAENVENVTIGPENTTDNKV
-675 IDREISLSNYKYSIL
+675 DLSSYQKAIVG
-690 NYEYQST
+690 YEYKAT

-702 DGLDV
+702 QGENI
-707 SSVRVKPLETNAEWN
+707 SYVRIKPLGENSGWT

-728 VFSTNS
+728 VSADGN
-734 NEWIDV
+734 NWIDV
-740 KKSSVIYMVYKKITS
+740 KKSSVIYMVYQKTS
-755 DNIVSNL
+755 SSGAVSDL
-762 EVSHEKY
+762 KVQRQKY
-769 IEKNENGAYDLTLNV
+769 IDKNEDGTYDITLNV
-784 AGSVETQTTTAKV
+784 SGSVETQITKAKV
-797 DVVLVVDVSGS
+797 DVVMIADVSGS
-808 MSDNNST
+808 MEGT
-815 KLDDTK
+815 KLTNMKSAINTLVATFDAKGETVDTK
-821 NAIRALV
+821 
-828 NTFNEKEEKDNVK
+828 
-841 TRYQLVTF
+841 YQLVTF
-849 SNGANNVTENWIE
+849 ATEGTNVTNGWESGTE
-862 DGNTFYNNYVSRLR
+862 FKKAVGKLE
-876 AEGGTNYQ
+876 AEGGTNYHD
-884 QGLLKAKDA
+884 GLTIAKTCLDA
-893 LATADANATKIV
+893 ARTDAIKIV
-905 IFLTDGEPTFYGNPE
+905 IFLTDGQPTYYVKQGWDGQYY
-920 EVGEKHSYPYG
+920 VAG
-931 RGNSTSDGSLTEALN
+931 RGGTTSENTIINALN
-946 AAHSLSNLDKFYA
+946 AAGQITCDKFYA

-964 GNLTGSQVY
+964 PDKIKDGNNSYNGKVF
-973 KYDSVEYGG
+973 KYDDYSYRSDYKDDTKGIDLSKSVSGLQILQWLINEVNADTSNKEVINY
-982 NVAYGYYRDYFGGWQ
+982 
-997 YGYHTSSDKTQN
+997 SSDNSQA
-1009 PDYINYRTGE
+1009 
-1019 DILNAVANTVTN
+1019 LTN
-1031 AADREAINLSDSSEL
+1031 
-1046 TGKFNEIAGNSTSFA
+1046 KFQSIAGSALEFA
-1061 CSKVRIVDALSDYV
+1061 CSGVNVQDTLSQYV
-1075 EPTDTSA
+1075 ETTANSKLEIKVMSKSTNNTYTEIEKVVGGNNLADTTVDVDS
-1082 LNIKILRKGSDDKFE
+1082 
-1097 TTPIKNAVGSPKL
+1097 TT
-1110 QNTEVNLN
+1110 
-1118 GVNITA
+1118 ITA
-1124 RYDSV
+1124 KYNNNTKTV
-1129 NRQVIL
+1129 TL
-1135 SFPDDYKLEKD
+1135 EFPPDYKLKAD

-1151 TITNLKPTKKAYD
+1151 TITNLKPTNKAYE

-1189 DGGSSSGQPGFYSNT
+1189 DGGRSSEQAGFYSNT
-1204 EAKVTYTYKGQEK
+1204 EAKVTYTYKGQTNS
-1217 EVNYSKPVVQV
+1217 VDYPKPVIQV
-1228 VSSDLI
+1228 IASDLV

-1282 RSKLVKDKEGKVSD
+1282 RSKLVKDKVCKVSD
-1296 LNRNITYY
+1296 LDPETTYY
-1304 YIAPGEAATMYRV
+1304 YIAPEESATMYRV
-1317 WNDGSNWYYLDDS
+1317 WKSGKNWYYLDDS
-1330 KSSGKTKIT
+1330 KSSGGTKIT
-1339 KDSEILDK
+1339 KDSEILNK

-1568 NDLTTAGVEYG
+1568 KDLTTAGVEHDE
-1579 QDAKGYYVK
+1579 DANGYYVK

-1606 KTIQVKAKDNFIG
+1606 KTIQVKAKDSFIG
-1619 GNDIPTNGA
+1619 GNNIPTNGA

-1684 TSYSASKVNANNV
+1684 TSYSESKVNVDNNV

-1790 YGVYTVNVI
+1790 YGVYTVKVI

-1811 QDDKPLTASEDQE
+1811 RDGNPLTASDNQE

-1838 NSVPDT
+1838 SYVPDT
-1844 TFGNGDPNETDKKTG
+1844 TFGDVDPKTG
-1859 SLEVTVKVRAGESE
+1859 SLEVTVKVEAGKPE
-1873 GTLVDTDADKLK
+1873 GTLVDTDVDKLK
-1885 KLPRGTYEV
+1885 NLPRGTYEV
-1894 EEINVPEKYRISG
+1894 EEINVPENYRISG
-1907 PYVIIK
+1907 TNVIIK
-1913 DNAHQDGTD
+1913 DDNDHQDGTD
-1922 CKNSTESNKVL
+1922 CKYSTESNKVI

-1939 KDRES
+1939 RDSES

-1994 TNDPLTGAKVRFEK
+1994 TSALLTGAKVRFEK
-2008 WTESEENQS
+2008 WTESEGNQS
-2017 KGTWKVVGDSIEVND
+2017 KGAWKVVYDSIEVNNNN
-2032 KKELSGLLPGR
+2032 KELSGLLPGR

-2062 YFKVK
+2062 YFKV
-2067 EDGMIV
+2067 
-2073 LTNESG
+2073 ESG
-2079 EESSSPSDMWILTTE
+2079 KVLLTDENGEVLKNADNTPSNKGPSEMWTLD
-2094 DNGGQ
+2094 DNGQ

>member
-1 MKKRKHK
+1 MKRENNKKFKKRKR
-8 KNFIR
+8 NQ
-13 NRSGGMKQK
+13 NRS
-22 LPGRLLSLMCALIL
+22 LTCR
-36 VLSTVF
+36 VLSMMFAIVLFCSTVLINTDYVSQASSF
-42 LDLGH
+42 DDMVDMVEVEEDSAAADTSEDTGDDLDTD
-47 VSRAYAFGDEF
+47 VNFESES
-58 ALETEEGDIQDAGIE
+58 EEGSAE
-73 AQAMDSEDDQSE
+73 TYSE
-85 ISTELSDDTY
+85 SDDFGSS
-95 EDPDE
+95 D
-100 ITTEAE
+100 
-106 DAGMAD
+106 AD

-118 LTEQDL
+118 MFTDGTSESSAPAEEAAQPVSCIVNLKNETI
-124 EVEDSAED
+124 EVKAE
-132 ISEDPQ
+132 
-138 PLTFR
+138 
-143 KLINN
+143 
-148 DKVEVIA
+148 A
-155 EVPAGALPEGTE
+155 PAGVLPNGTQMT
-167 LVVKEIKNNT
+167 VKAVENNT
-177 EDAEMTDQYNKL
+177 EDAELTDQYNKL

-224 AGKVNYSF
+224 SDKVTYSF

-261 SELELTELKAEEDQ
+261 SELELTELKAEEDK
-275 LTVETNESR
+275 LIVETNESK

-298 FTFVWSS
+298 YTFVWSS

-316 NKEENGEVN
+316 NKVENGEVN
-325 NEEVNADTNT
+325 NEEVNTDTNT

-350 VENSEEEQNPEEAPD
+350 VENSEEEQNQEEAPD
-365 QEQIKMIRIIADEV
+365 QEQTKMIRVIADEV

-388 ADVIA
+388 AEAIA
-393 TVDTDTQLP
+393 TVDTDAQLP
-402 LLETVTDED
+402 LLETVTGED

-418 SYEEAQAYVRSDMAE
+418 SYEETEAYVRSDFAE

-446 ANEEAEVQVEDEVP
+446 ANEEAEVQVEDEVT
-460 YSKTIGN
+460 YFKTIGN

-521 AYDIYFQDGDGNKI
+521 AYDIFFQDNDGNKI

-542 KVSMHYTEPSV
+542 NVSMHYTEPSV
-553 PEEVAQA
+553 PEEVAQV
-560 SETEN
+560 TEN
-565 ETAVLTEE
+565 GSEVAVFTEE
-573 DEFSQIETTA
+573 DEFSQNETTA

-609 GTANV
+609 GTASV
-614 ETDAAGSVK
+614 ETDAAGSVQ
-623 KAEFETESFSTFTI
+623 KAEFETTSFSTFTI

-646 TNLIIKYVDEEGNE
+646 TNLIIKCVDEEGNE
-660 IDSAYANNEVIELGN
+660 INAENVENVTIGPENTTGEINLRNCEPQILGYN
-675 IDREISLSNYKYSIL
+675 YIDA
-690 NYEYQST
+690 

-702 DGLDV
+702 DGQV
-707 SSVRVKPLETNAEWN
+707 ISSVRVKPLEENTEWN

-728 VFSTNS
+728 VYSENS
-734 NEWIDV
+734 KTWIDV
-740 KKSSVIYMVYKKITS
+740 KKSSVIYMVYHKIIS
-755 DNIVSNL
+755 DNTDSEL
-762 EVSHEKY
+762 KVSHEKY
-769 IEKNENGAYDLTLNV
+769 IEKKDNGNYDLTLNV
-784 AGSVETQTTTAKV
+784 AGTVEKKTTKAKV
-797 DVVLVVDVSGS
+797 NVLLVVDVSAS
-808 MSDNNST
+808 MTNNGST
-815 KLDDTK
+815 KLADTK
-821 NAIRALV
+821 KAIKALIDE
-828 NTFNEKEEKDNVK
+828 FKRKEETENVEAK
-841 TRYQLVTF
+841 YQLVKF
-849 SNGANNVTENWIE
+849 SNGASNVTDDWKNG
-862 DGNTFYNNYVSRLR
+862 DNFYNTYVKGLS
-876 AEGGTNYQ
+876 ATGGTNYQ
-884 QGLLKAKDA
+884 QGLLKAQNA
-893 LATADANATKIV
+893 LNTADADANRIV
-905 IFLTDGEPTFYGNPE
+905 VFLTDGQPTFYDDPE
-920 EVGEKHSYPYG
+920 QLGTKYPHG
-931 RGNSTSDGSLTEALN
+931 RATDTSEATLTAALN
-946 AAHSLSNLDKFYA
+946 AATDLHGFDKFYA

-964 GNLTGSQVY
+964 SSLKGECIY
-973 KYDSVEYGG
+973 KYDYPETDDGYGG
-982 NVAYGYYRDYFGGWQ
+982 TVAKDWKGEAYKSNEPTNIEEYKKY
-997 YGYHTSSDKTQN
+997 TQG
-1009 PDYINYRTGE
+1009 I
-1019 DILNAVANTVTN
+1019 DILNAIVSKVKVAQVNKESI
-1031 AADREAINLSDSSEL
+1031 DLKDSSQL
-1046 TGKFNEIAGNSTSFA
+1046 TDKFVEIAGSSTSFA
-1061 CSKVRIVDALSDYV
+1061 CSKVKIEDKLSEYV
-1075 EPTDTSA
+1075 EPKDDSV
-1082 LNIKILRKGSDDKFE
+1082 LNIKILKKGSDGKFE
-1097 TTPIKNAVGSPKL
+1097 SIANVTGEAKLKATKFAVQDGQNGDAVAEYNEKNRTVTL
-1110 QNTEVNLN
+1110 T
-1118 GVNITA
+1118 
-1124 RYDSV
+1124 
-1129 NRQVIL
+1129 
-1135 SFPDDYKLEKD
+1135 FPENYELKEN

-1204 EAKVTYTYKGQEK
+1204 EAKVTYTYNGQEK

-1258 MEEVKAANPVD
+1258 MESVKAANPVD
-1269 VVLVFDKSGSMKF
+1269 VVLVVDRSGSMNYK
-1282 RSKLVKDKEGKVSD
+1282 SKLVPAKKCKVTELDKDKV
-1296 LNRNITYY
+1296 YY
-1304 YIAPGEAATMYRV
+1304 YVDDDASICKV
-1317 WNDGSNWYYLDDS
+1317 WYSKYSSKWVYADDLGFGYGS
-1330 KSSGKTKIT
+1330 KFETTG
-1339 KDSEILDK
+1339 
-1347 NTEYQ
+1347 EYQ
-1352 FYTDGDPGHDR
+1352 FYIDGDPGQTRATR
-1363 LYYLREAATQFTTQ
+1363 LKEAATLFTTELKQ
-1377 LAQVSP
+1377 ISP
-1383 KSKVAL
+1383 DSRVAL
-1389 VSFANDSTVD
+1389 VPFSDRVSGVVNESMAESLKDNLDSLI
-1399 FEMNELN
+1399 NA
-1406 TGNLSTLNGK
+1406 
-1416 INNLTTSSKTRQN
+1416 INNLNMSGGTRQDLGLAKAKNILDNTTSERK
-1429 EGLKTAANILNKNKS
+1429 K
-1444 GNKQYVI
+1444 YVI
-1451 LLTDGCPNGDGCSY
+1451 LLTDGRPEGDNVTYGMVAEQA
-1465 DTIGDAANKVKNITN
+1465 DNVKSEA
-1480 NNDINTTLMT
+1480 TLMT
-1490 VSVGL
+1490 VGIGL
-1495 VENKYLET
+1495 LDSGPLSEIKNK
-1503 AKNNL
+1503 L
-1508 KSYASKDS
+1508 KGWASLDS
-1516 NGNPYSYD
+1516 NGKQYSYD

-1540 SITAKAPITNVDV
+1540 SVTAKAPITNVDV
-1553 IDYIDPNFELTEQTK
+1553 IDYIDSRFELTEQTK
-1568 NDLTTAGVEYG
+1568 KDLTAAGVEYG
-1579 QDAKGYYVK
+1579 EDDKGYYVK

-1606 KTIQVKAKDNFIG
+1606 KTIQVKAKDTFIG
-1619 GNDIPTNGA
+1619 GNNIPTNGA
-1628 GSGVSV
+1628 GSGVIV

-1702 KNPECTEPVTDFS
+1702 KDPECTKPVTDFS

-1724 VDETNYYIKVTY
+1724 VAETKYYIKVTY
-1736 KDAGMPTTESNQ
+1736 NAEAPSAESNQ
-1748 NTTKEGK
+1748 NTTTTDGTKQIIHYAGIQQDNNS
-1755 TYIAGTPEGKAENI
+1755 YIE
-1769 KYVVSAVN
+1769 SAVN
-1777 VDDKSK
+1777 KENADLK
-1783 DVTEQRH
+1783 
-1790 YGVYTVNVI
+1790 YGIYTVKVI

-1811 QDDKPLTASEDQE
+1811 QGDKPLIASEDQK

-1838 NSVPDT
+1838 NSVADT
-1844 TFGNGDPNETDKKTG
+1844 MFGNVDPNEADKKTG
-1859 SLEVTVKVRAGESE
+1859 SLEVTVKVKAGKSE
-1873 GTLVDTDADKLK
+1873 GTLADTDVDKLK
-1885 KLPRGTYEV
+1885 NLPRGTYEV

-1907 PYVIIK
+1907 TKVIIK
-1913 DNAHQDGTD
+1913 DNDHQDGTD
-1922 CKNSTESNKVL
+1922 CKNSTESNKVI

-1944 TDTDVIVKANDSNG
+1944 TDTDVIVKANDSNE
-1958 KFCYTYD
+1958 KLCYTYN

-1975 AYTNKL
+1975 AYTNKP

-1994 TNDPLTGAKVRFEK
+1994 TSAPLTGAKVRFEK
-2008 WTESEENQS
+2008 WTKSEQNQS
-2017 KGTWKVVGDSIEVND
+2017 EGTWVVDTDSIEVND
-2032 KKELSGLLPGR
+2032 NKELSGLLPGR

-2067 EDGMIV
+2067 EDGMVV
-2073 LTNESG
+2073 LTNENG
-2079 EESSSPSDMWILTTE
+2079 DESSASSEMWTLAKD